1 MPEALAE
8 RALYDRDD
16 LQQAFVQK
24 QAGEIREASLILEGI
39 VCAACVWLNER
50 HVRALPGVL
59 EFGVNYSTHRAR
71 LRWDNQ
77 RIRLSD
83 ILEAISAIG
92 YHAHP
97 FDPGR
102 QEQVYREERKAALRR
117 LAVAGLGMMQVM
129 MLAVALYSGAYEGM
143 DPALRTFLRWV
154 SLLLTLP
161 VVVYSAKSFFTSAWR
176 DLKRRQLGM
185 DVPVS
190 IAIGS
195 AFLASAWATVT
206 DSGEIYFDSVTM
218 FTFFLLAGRFL
229 EMGAR
234 HRAGQDAA
242 ARAVDHVDAL
252 RLQDLRERDAAVGI
266 PARTVVDRQAH
277 EERLF
282 PRPVGAH
289 ALGHLDREAHAVL
302 EAAAVLVGALVGLR
316 VEELVDQEAV
326 RAVDLDSYTRR

>member
-1 MPEALAE
+1 MCCRGCQAVAQAIVDGGLGDFYRYRTAKSSQVKDLVPEALAE

-16 LQQAFVQK
+16 LQQSFVEK

-50 HVRALPGVL
+50 HVRALPGVI
-59 EFGVNYSTHRAR
+59 EFAVNYSTHRAR

-77 RIRLSD
+77 QVRLSD

-143 DPALRTFLRWV
+143 DAALRTFLRWV

-190 IAIGS
+190 VAIGAAYS
-195 AFLASAWATVT
+195 ASVWSTIFQGV
-206 DSGEIYFDSVTM
+206 DVYFDSVCM
-218 FTFFLLAGRFL
+218 FSFFLLSSLVCFGYFFNI
-229 EMGAR
+229 
-234 HRAGQDAA
+234 
-242 ARAVDHVDAL
+242 
-252 RLQDLRERDAAVGI
+252 VG
-266 PARTVVDRQAH
+266 T
-277 EERLF
+277 F
-282 PRPVGAH
+282 
-289 ALGHLDREAHAVL
+289 
-302 EAAAVLVGALVGLR
+302 
-316 VEELVDQEAV
+316 
-326 RAVDLDSYTRR
+326 T